1 MLNTPAAVIGGRAIA
16 RTGGPII
23 PVIDPATEEVLA
35 EVAVSTRETV
45 DLAVTSAK
53 DAFASFRTTTPAERS
68 QMLGKLADLILAE
81 SSDLGE
87 LEARNTGK
95 PVKAAVREI
104 ESAAELLRYF
114 GGACRTVEGK
124 AAQEY
129 VPGRTSFVRRDPLG
143 VIGQIAPWNY
153 PFSMAVWKVGPA
165 VAAGNTVVLKPSEL
179 TPLSTLRLGELAAEA
194 LPTGVV
200 NVVPGDGQRTG
211 AALTNH
217 PDIQMIA
224 LTGDVGTGTKVLNA
238 VAGGIKRT
246 HLELGGKAPVVV
258 FEDADPVAVAT
269 NLRTASFY
277 NAGQDCTAACR
288 VLVHASLYH
297 DLVEAL
303 SDAARSLTVGA
314 PFAGEFD
321 MGPVIS
327 ARQQKRVMSFVEGA
341 VTAGARIAAGGHTSS
356 DTGYFVQPT
365 VICDLPQGAEIVQRE
380 VFGPVV
386 TVQSFTDE
394 EEAVRLA
401 NDVDYGLSAS
411 VWSNDFGRA
420 MRLTRDL
427 QFGVVWVNDHLTIA
441 DEMPHG
447 GVKRSGYGK
456 DLSPYAIED
465 YTVVKHVMARIE

>member
-1 MLNTPAAVIGGRAIA
+1 MLNSPAAVIGGRAIA

-35 EVAVSTRETV
+35 EVAVASPQTV
-45 DLAVTSAK
+45 DLAVISAQE
-53 DAFASFRTTTPAERS
+53 AFASFRRTTPGERS
-68 QMLGKLADLILAE
+68 QMLGQLADLILAE
-81 SSDLGE
+81 SADLGE

-114 GGACRTVEGK
+114 GGACRTMEGK

-129 VPGRTSFVRRDPLG
+129 VAGRTSFIRRDPLG

-153 PFSMAVWKVGPA
+153 PFSMAVWKIGPA

-179 TPLSTLRLGELAAEA
+179 TPLSALRLGELAAEA

-200 NVVPGDGQRTG
+200 NVVPGDGERTG
-211 AALTNH
+211 AALTAH
-217 PDIQMIA
+217 PGVQMIA
-224 LTGDVGTGTKVLNA
+224 LTGDVGTGEKILRA
-238 VAGGIKRT
+238 AAGDIKRT

-258 FEDADPVAVAT
+258 FEDADPAAVAA

-288 VLVHASLYH
+288 VLVHESRYRE
-297 DLVEAL
+297 LVEAL
-303 SDAARSLTVGA
+303 ADVANSLSVGA
-314 PFAGEFD
+314 PFAGDFD

-327 ARQQKRVMSFVEGA
+327 ARQQKRVMSFIEGA
-341 VTAGARIAAGGHTSS
+341 TSVGATIAAGGQSDS

-365 VICDLPQGAEIVQRE
+365 VICDLPPNAEIVRRE

-394 EEAVRLA
+394 ADAVRLA

-427 QFGVVWVNDHLTIA
+427 QFGVVWVNDHLTIT

-465 YTVVKHVMARIE
+465 YTVVKHVMAKID